1 VRERP
6 RIKGR
11 LRLFEGGERRE
22 WRDDYGNMILELVT
36 LNGFGH
42 GLPVGPV
49 IEGWEPANDTE
60 RFILPA
66 AVSAPEQ
73 LVEGWGLAN

>member
-1 VRERP
+1 
-6 RIKGR
+6 
-11 LRLFEGGERRE
+11 
-22 WRDDYGNMILELVT
+22 VT